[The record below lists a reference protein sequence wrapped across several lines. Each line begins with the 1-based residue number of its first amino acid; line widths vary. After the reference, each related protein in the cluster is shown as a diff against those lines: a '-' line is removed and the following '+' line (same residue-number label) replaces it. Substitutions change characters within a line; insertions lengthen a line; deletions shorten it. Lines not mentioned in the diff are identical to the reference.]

1 MQVSIGVVKAFG
13 TSCPVPD
20 PGQVLFAPFESTL
33 SYDLSDSTA
42 VKEFAIPVPSNW
54 KLLGSAFLSVG
65 FPAVTDSCA
74 TDADQPRIAMI
85 DGCSPCVTYE
95 YFAGTVDDVCPT
107 AAAMPL
113 ISVDVAEC
121 LLTPALPRSWGAVKT
136 LYR

>member
-1 MQVSIGVVKAFG
+1 
-13 TSCPVPD
+13 P
-20 PGQVLFAPFESTL
+20 FASFQSTL
-33 SYDLSDSTA
+33 SYDETGIQ
-42 VKEFAIPVPSNW
+42 EFAIPVPPDW

-74 TDADQPRIAMI
+74 SDADQPRIAMI

-95 YFAGTVDDVCPT
+95 SFAGTVDDVCPA

-121 LLTPALPRSWGAVKT
+121 VLTPALPRSWGAVKT